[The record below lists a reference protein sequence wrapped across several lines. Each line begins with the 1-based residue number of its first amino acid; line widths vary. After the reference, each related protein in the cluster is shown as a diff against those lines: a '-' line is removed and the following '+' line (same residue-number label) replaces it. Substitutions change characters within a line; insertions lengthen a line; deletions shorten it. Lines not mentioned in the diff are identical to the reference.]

1 MALQIE
7 GDAESGYS
15 LHGNLTYATV
25 PGIFV
30 QDLRLAGETR
40 INLARVER
48 IDSAG
53 LALLVEWTCAARRQ
67 DKRVILE
74 HIPNSLK
81 SLIDVSGLQEVL
93 SVAAD

>member
-1 MALQIE
+1 MAVRIE

-15 LHGNLTYATV
+15 LHGKLTYDTV

-30 QDLRLAGETR
+30 QDLRFAGETR
-40 INLARVER
+40 INLGKVER